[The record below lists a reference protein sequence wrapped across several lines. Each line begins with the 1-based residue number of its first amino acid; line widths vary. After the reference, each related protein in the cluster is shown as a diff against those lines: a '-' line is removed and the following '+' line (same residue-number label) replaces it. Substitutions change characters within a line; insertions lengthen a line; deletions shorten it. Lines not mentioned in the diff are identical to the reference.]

1 MKIMKL
7 SNSLSMITLI
17 FLLGVFAIS
26 CNNVSDADIQSD
38 AQEVIASNPELTGVQ
53 VLVQNRVATLTGVVQ
68 DDAIKTYAENQIA
81 EVNHVTTVINQ
92 LQVVPPAPDYTA
104 LDNSLNSGIQEA
116 LKDHNT
122 VTATVQNGVVTLE
135 GEINERDLPTLME
148 KINALQAEEI
158 VNNITVK

>member
-1 MKIMKL
+1 MKL

-26 CNNVSDADIQSD
+26 CNNVSDADIQTD
-38 AQEVIASNPELTGVQ
+38 AQEVLASNPELTGVQ
-53 VLVQNRVATLTGVVQ
+53 VSVQNRVATLTGVVQ

-104 LDNSLNSGIQEA
+104 LDNSLNLGIQDA

-148 KINALQAEEI
+148 KINALQAEEV

>member
-1 MKIMKL
+1 MKL

-53 VLVQNRVATLTGVVQ
+53 VSVQNRVATLTGVVQ

-135 GEINERDLPTLME
+135 GEINERDLPALME